1 MLNYDERCA
10 LETELA
16 ACRKELRKYEGAVD
30 FWGGTEAD
38 DGSNALIRAE
48 IMIGQC
54 KERIAEIEALL
65 TQPPY

>member
-1 MLNYDERCA
+1 VLTQSERTA

-16 ACRKELRKYEGAVD
+16 ECRKELRKFEGAVD

-48 IMIGQC
+48 SMIMHY
-54 KERIAEIEALL
+54 KERVAQIEALL
-65 TQPPY
+65 TQPPF

>member
-1 MLNYDERCA
+1 MLTYDERRA
-10 LETELA
+10 LESELA
-16 ACRKELRKYEGAVD
+16 ECRKELNRYQGAVD

-48 IMIGQC
+48 SMIFHY

>member
-1 MLNYDERCA
+1 MTYEERQK
-10 LETELA
+10 LESELA
-16 ACRKELRKYEGAVD
+16 ECRKELRKFEGAVD

-48 IMIGQC
+48 SMIMHL
-54 KERIAEIEALL
+54 KERVAQIEALL